1 MVTERQLSTSKTIQ
15 RQTGRTF
22 YVATRLLPERVRHP
36 TYVLYGFFR
45 VCDDVVDH
53 PG

>member
-1 MVTERQLSTSKTIQ
+1 MKDAHVRTGKAIQ
-15 RQTGRTF
+15 QRTGRTF
-22 YVATRLLPERVRHP
+22 HLATRLLPERVRHP